1 MKFTPWPPCTT
12 VYQCTK
18 FHYFSTYSSMGS
30 HGLQWLNKKRGLGLN
45 KKGYKFNAWPPINN
59 LNTFNVFPPQSHP
72 STVSS
77 CSVKEVGSSL
87 SSQGFWSGL
96 KDGVVS
102 GSGPGPPFGGAL
114 YGMVI
119 EMFWCQMTVTR
130 DAIVYF
136 SKVMWTLQAIVDEK
150 ICRGCCV
157 FFCLK
162 TIRCQ

>member
-77 CSVKEVGSSL
+77 CSVREVGSSL

-96 KDGVVS
+96 KDAVVS
-102 GSGPGPPFGGAL
+102 GSGPGPPFGGACL
-114 YGMVI
+114 IWYGYWNVLMPNDCYS
-119 EMFWCQMTVTR
+119 WCNCL
-130 DAIVYF
+130 
-136 SKVMWTLQAIVDEK
+136 LQQRHVDSASN
-150 ICRGCCV
+150 CRWEN
-157 FFCLK
+157 L
-162 TIRCQ
+162 